1 MEVLRVCR
9 IDRRP
14 LKDNEQDHRL
24 RRTDLMEGLP
34 GRMIRLLHL
43 WRQEPLH
50 LRARL
55 LRRRVQQLEL
65 PKCRGDLRH
74 GRRRDEL
81 LILAVAIQAFYD
93 LSRWV
98 VGMVRIS

>member
-1 MEVLRVCR
+1 MEVLRVLR
-9 IDRRP
+9 IDRQP

-34 GRMIRLLHL
+34 GRMIRLLRYR
-43 WRQEPLH
+43 RQEQLH

-65 PKCRGDLRH
+65 PKYRGDLRR

-81 LILAVAIQAFYD
+81 LVLAVAIQAFYD
-93 LSRWV
+93 LGRWV